1 MHISVSCVLNLVCTF
16 HSAMDG
22 CGRLWDLR
30 SGKCLL
36 LMDGH
41 QSGVLG
47 IDFSPNG
54 YVCNLCPVAMPMV
67 MCVCLLLCVCICV
80 CVCVCVCVS
89 VCIYVSVSVHGWM
102 CPCVHMCVPITNK
115 QSCVQ
120 ATLYTSCHHFSLEYT
135 WLPGVMIT

>member
-1 MHISVSCVLNLVCTF
+1 MCVCVCLSVCPYICVYARKLMHISVSCVLNLVCTF

-54 YVCNLCPVAMPMV
+54 YVCNVCPVAMPMV
-67 MCVCLLLCVCICV
+67 MCVCV
-80 CVCVCVCVS
+80 CVCCVCVS
-89 VCIYVSVSVHGWM
+89 VYL
-102 CPCVHMCVPITNK
+102 CPCVC
-115 QSCVQ
+115 
-120 ATLYTSCHHFSLEYT
+120 A
-135 WLPGVMIT
+135 WLDVCLHTHAFVYVYV